1 MKSPT
6 FRGGRFSARR
16 KVVAGLLVL
25 LVAYLGYAFY
35 VGLAFTTGIPNS
47 DMDWDGNGVV
57 TGNEIA
63 QSWYAVAVT
72 KTREGRRECS
82 EFHWRSSG
90 ESIRVDCRTTMSD
103 AKTD

>member
-1 MKSPT
+1 MKSRT

-16 KVVAGLLVL
+16 KVLAGLLAL
-25 LVAYLGYAFY
+25 LVVYLGYAFY
-35 VGLAFTTGIPNS
+35 AGLAFTAGIPNS
-47 DMDWDGNGVV
+47 EMDWDGDGIV
-57 TGNEIA
+57 TGKEIA

-90 ESIRVDCRTTMSD
+90 ESIRVACRTTMSD
-103 AKTD
+103 AEMD